1 MIYGKV
7 FLEAAVKSSSLYFI
21 SEKKNLKE
29 LKPRVPNNYF
39 TKNGFEDGTIARV
52 CFAKSVAKSLMALSY
67 SCAGKIFYVYQPAKE
82 YMTYKPTTKEVPDCK
97 ITGEIW
103 IREPVEL
110 KCIGKIKCTKDA
122 GKPGH
127 KFKYGNNTAELYDW
141 EYEWLERKSLS
152 ESCNQSSLDKRFKKK
167 SGKSFN
173 IIDIN
178 NINAINYMKQDDIL
192 SKNLDYIDKHRVGE
206 IAVCDGKLAGYIFV
220 TKSGEIQPI
229 HIFEEYRGYGLSNTL
244 MKDSITKYGAKKL
257 GVYSDNLVAIKLY
270 KKFGFKV
277 VGNKVYKDGSEILFM
292 ERK

>member
-29 LKPRVPNNYF
+29 LKPRVPDNYF
-39 TKNGFEDGTIARV
+39 TKNGFEDGKTARV
-52 CFAKSVAKSLMALSY
+52 CFTKSVAKSLMAVSLRY
-67 SCAGKIFYVYQPAKE
+67 AGKIFYVYQPAKE

-152 ESCNQSSLDKRFKKK
+152 ESINQSSLDKQFKKK

-173 IIDIN
+173 IIDID
-178 NINAINYMKQDDIL
+178 NINAIKYMKQDAIL
-192 SKNLDYIDKHRVGE
+192 SKNLDYIGKHRVGE
-206 IAVCDGKLAGYIFV
+206 IAVCDGDLAGYIFV

-244 MKDSITKYGAKKL
+244 MKDGITKYGAKKL